1 MAFLVGGA
9 NSAVDTEP
17 YDIDNSLRFNDDD
30 DAILTYTPAGTS
42 SDASKRKYTF
52 SFWVKRGNITDE
64 QNIINWGKQTGS
76 DDFGFFFDSDD
87 TFRIYDYGD
96 DFGGSGYHIDKIT
109 SRLFRDPSAWYHI
122 ILIVDTTDG
131 TAGDRVKLYINGV
144 RETSF
149 GTSVDPDQNYAGF
162 VGSADACDIGW
173 GQDASGKALDA
184 YISEFHYIDGTAKAH
199 TDFGEFD
206 EDSGIWKP
214 KEYTGGSY
222 GTNGFF
228 LEFKQSGTGT
238 NSSGMGADTSGN
250 DNHLAVTNLTAI
262 DQCTDTPTNNWA
274 TFNPLEPDVA
284 SGETLTPLVYS
295 EGNLKVVGQTSG
307 TGYSFAISTIAVSSG
322 KWYYEFYR
330 PDTDSGTVICG
341 CQNPGLYDSSGLHSL
356 TNSNGGGVGIRGSN
370 GTLYND
376 GSESSPANGTEYKD
390 AGDILS
396 VKLNMDDNEISFST
410 NGAAYTSGISLSSYV
425 LSSGFVSPGAN
436 IGDDEELIV
445 NFGNPVWVLSSGN
458 ADANGYGNFEYAVPS
473 GYYALCTKNLAE
485 FG

>member
-1 MAFLVGGA
+1 MVFPILPAQTLADTVSNNSCRFYGDTDLKRLPSATGQSVRGTLSVWVKFATPDTEVAIMCGWDNSGA
-9 NSAVDTEP
+9 N
-17 YDIDNSLRFNDDD
+17 DNDG
-30 DAILTYTPAGTS
+30 YVV
-42 SDASKRKYTF
+42 
-52 SFWVKRGNITDE
+52 VKRIAAGNLE
-64 QNIINWGKQTGS
+64 FAGK
-76 DDFGFFFDSDD
+76 D
-87 TFRIYDYGD
+87 TVWLKTTALY
-96 DFGGSGYHIDKIT
+96 
-109 SRLFRDPSAWYHI
+109 RDTSAWYHI
-122 ILIVDTTDG
+122 VLGIDSAQNSNNSQRLYVNGAEVTAFDTRNNLTNLQDLPINT
-131 TAGDRVKLYINGV
+131 TAGNDDALIIGCDEDTGGKGLFFNGYMADFFWIDS
-144 RETSF
+144 T
-149 GTSVDPDQNYAGF
+149 QYA
-162 VGSADACDIGW
+162 
-173 GQDASGKALDA
+173 AS
-184 YISEFHYIDGTAKAH
+184 
-199 TDFGEFD
+199 DFGETD

-214 KEYTGGSY
+214 KEGSDIVDDLTM
-222 GTNGFF
+222 GTNGVF
-228 LEFKQSGTGT
+228 LEFKESGTGADA
-238 NSSGMGADTSGN
+238 SGIGADTGGS
-250 DNHLAVTNLTAI
+250 DLHFTVTNLTAL
-262 DQCTDTPTNNWA
+262 DQCTDTPTNNFA

-284 SGETLTPLVYS
+284 SGQTLTPLVYS
-295 EGNLKVVGQTSG
+295 EGNLKVVGTVSG

-410 NGAAYTSGISLSSYV
+410 NGAAYTSGISLSSSV

-445 NFGNPVWVLSSGN
+445 NFGNPVWALSSGN

-473 GYYALCTKNLAE
+473 GYYAVCTKNLAE
-485 FG
+485 YG